1 MNYKFIAC
9 ACAIVAL
16 TVTGVTITSETAH
29 ASVNLQDNTTT
40 TQTAQTT
47 PTTTETPT
55 ATPEVGS
62 NLEYEASVD
71 ETLRVI
77 NYTIRD
83 SGLITVR
90 LESDYYQRIVLTELM
105 TTSGIENL
113 NQKEIEIS
121 RGITKVSLKVDK
133 ADVMGLTIASNNG
146 IVGIRGKDSG
156 FDFTGTYSGE
166 TLLMILITGMGGG
179 IGIVTLVA
187 YRKEIKYS
195 SEITREL

>member
-1 MNYKFIAC
+1 MNYKFIVVL
-9 ACAIVAL
+9 CAIVAF
-16 TVTGVTITSETAH
+16 TVTGVTITSQSAH
-29 ASVNLQDNTTT
+29 AHSFSQQNNTT
-40 TQTAQTT
+40 AT
-47 PTTTETPT
+47 PTVTETPQ
-55 ATPEVGS
+55 VS
-62 NLEYEASVD
+62 NNLEYEASVS
-71 ETLRVI
+71 ESLRVI

-90 LESDYYQRIVLTELM
+90 LESDLYQRIILTELM

-113 NQKEIEIS
+113 NQKEVDIS
-121 RGITKVSLKVDK
+121 RGITQVSLRVDK
-133 ADVMGLTIASNNG
+133 ADTMGLTVASKDG
-146 IVGIRGKDSG
+146 IVGIRGESGG

>member
-16 TVTGVTITSETAH
+16 TVTGVTIMSQSAY
-29 ASVNLQDNTTT
+29 AFNNVQNNTTAT
-40 TQTAQTT
+40 V
-47 PTTTETPT
+47 TETPQ
-55 ATPEVGS
+55 VQN

-90 LESDYYQRIVLTELM
+90 LESDYYQKIILTELM

-133 ADVMGLTIASNNG
+133 ADVMGLTIASNDG
-146 IVGIRGKDSG
+146 IVGIRGTDSG